1 MHNSRS
7 SRTSHHNHISP
18 EKLSQ
23 LVEKF
28 GRLSR
33 YYVVVI
39 PSNAEYRD
47 DFIEKL
53 YVFVKN
59 RGGDI
64 YPTYFSVEEVLVPL
78 ATVLY
83 ERGIY
88 LDELSDDEI
97 ETIINE
103 VLDVMDQLEYPMDQE
118 DITNVLRGYFMAKEK
133 MEQKSHEHPREHPKE
148 F

>member
-1 MHNSRS
+1 MHSLHG
-7 SRTSHHNHISP
+7 SHHIDP

-39 PSNAEYRD
+39 PSNVEYRD

-64 YPTYFSVEEVLVPL
+64 YPTYFSVEEVLIPL

-83 ERGIY
+83 ERGTF
-88 LDELSDDEI
+88 LDELSDEEI

-103 VLDVMDQLEYPMDQE
+103 VLDVMDQLEYPMDQD
-118 DITNVLRGYFMAKEK
+118 DITNVLRGYFLAKDK
-133 MEQKSHEHPREHPKE
+133 MQHKEHTHPKE

>member
-1 MHNSRS
+1 MHSLHS
-7 SRTSHHNHISP
+7 SPHIDP

-23 LVEKF
+23 LVERF

-39 PSNAEYRD
+39 PSNVEYRD

-83 ERGIY
+83 ERGIF
-88 LDELSDDEI
+88 LDELSDE
-97 ETIINE
+97 EVERIINE
-103 VLDVMDQLEYPMDQE
+103 ILDVMDQLEYPMDQD
-118 DITNVLRGYFMAKEK
+118 DITNVLRGYFIAKDK
-133 MEQKSHEHPREHPKE
+133 MIHEQHIHPKE